1 MQTAEDKQL
10 AIARLIAAR
19 RGEARQQVAD
29 LDVSINEANSQMA
42 REGAGRER
50 DRWEWHES
58 MLIKLENDVKAIL
71 DS

>member
-10 AIARLIAAR
+10 AIAQLIAAR
-19 RGEARQQVAD
+19 RIEAQQQIRD
-29 LDVSINEANSQMA
+29 LDEAIDRATNQMG

-50 DRWEWHES
+50 DRWEWYEGQL
-58 MLIKLENDVKAIL
+58 MKLDNDVKAIL